1 MGIVGAWIIKA
12 LSLLGDAYNAGDTF
26 VRGIGEVVSKAFG
39 G

>member
-12 LSLLGDAYNAGDTF
+12 LSLLGDAYNTGDTL
-26 VRGIGEVVSKAFG
+26 VRGIGQVISKAFG